1 MGIGEGELYRIELGI
16 SHNLIRSSL
25 YRVLKKECN
34 KLGFSTIDDLRKGI
48 RITHAF
54 KSRTV
59 NNFLIDNKIPEDK
72 AYKLISISSD
82 CKLKIR
88 RGAKLKDLSHQE
100 VRLLQFFIQMNRNKR
115 ILIETSGMYLNV
127 LIATYDLL
135 KEFLNQGGM
144 IVEMAY
150 PHFQEDD
157 DRKWYAT
164 KKLKTFQ
171 IGEMQITK

>member
-1 MGIGEGELYRIELGI
+1 M
-16 SHNLIRSSL
+16 
-25 YRVLKKECN
+25 
-34 KLGFSTIDDLRKGI
+34 
-48 RITHAF
+48 
-54 KSRTV
+54 
-59 NNFLIDNKIPEDK
+59 
-72 AYKLISISSD
+72 
-82 CKLKIR
+82 
-88 RGAKLKDLSHQE
+88 
-100 VRLLQFFIQMNRNKR
+100 RLLQFFIQLNRNKR
-115 ILIETSGMYLNV
+115 ILIETFGMYLNV

>member
-82 CKLKIR
+82 CKL
-88 RGAKLKDLSHQE
+88 
-100 VRLLQFFIQMNRNKR
+100 
-115 ILIETSGMYLNV
+115 
-127 LIATYDLL
+127 
-135 KEFLNQGGM
+135 
-144 IVEMAY
+144 
-150 PHFQEDD
+150 
-157 DRKWYAT
+157 
-164 KKLKTFQ
+164 
-171 IGEMQITK
+171 